1 MIFHHHILAP
11 RWRRAQQRQPRWA
24 QYHDPSKTVDQ
35 HFESYRNS
43 LDIIRKSTLVKANI
57 KAQAQK
63 LFVNLKYTEFIVA
76 FSNLLEK
83 VERDAAQS
91 SVRGLYLGVANGLNT
106 KRLGTGPSRAREFSK
121 HPRSVSK
128 TVGAETG
135 ANIIKDPMGE
145 PRCVSQTLESFP
157 HIIPSIPDYT
167 SSGCTSESA
176 QEGLAEA
183 NVASTVD
190 ALQNAIEPVLEN
202 VEKKVVAKTMTPD
215 TKSSAKKHKIARS
228 FTDKARLSFGDR
240 FTNLGEKWTLK
251 SGTVVE
257 HVLYEAGS
265 SLDVETYSPTHS
277 FMLDL
282 DDPSVEKLFSPQDW
296 QEITSDLPTQAFYS
310 DLAYNYLDSFS
321 EIKSREELETSLERR
336 PTDQESQLIFH
347 CLNQWVE
354 LFKTDP
360 SPFRVVSALGEAW
373 WLNNVWGLCAR
384 AASGVPHSFILPG
397 EKTGVESAERRNQN
411 LAPMERRRIGY
422 KTDLIWR
429 TLDSPEQDW
438 AVAEAA
444 HDWDPTSNKYKFEG
458 AFKLPRHM
466 HDILCARTAEVGGPD
481 WLRNEFVSGL
491 IIGGPVVQRVLLC
504 WGTKGN
510 NITRL
515 LRQQERRLHSDV
527 SYLNSSLDA
536 VHEVLLF
543 RASTVRLMKAY
554 SKAKELLFEER
565 RESRRR
571 EARTE
576 TVVVQPRKRKFSLL
590 HSSP

>member
-1 MIFHHHILAP
+1 MASRVTTSVPLGTASDAVENIDRFFHLVDARYWYQIEQFF
-11 RWRRAQQRQPRWA
+11 R
-24 QYHDPSKTVDQ
+24 YHDPSKTVDE
-35 HFESYRNS
+35 HFESYRSS

-63 LFVNLKYTEFIVA
+63 LFVNLKYTEFFDT
-76 FSNLLEK
+76 FSSLLEK

-91 SVRGLYLGVANGLNT
+91 SVRGLYLGVTNGLNT
-106 KRLGTGPSRAREFSK
+106 KRLGTGPSRAREFNK
-121 HPRSVSK
+121 HPRSVNK
-128 TVGAETG
+128 AVGAEAGVNT
-135 ANIIKDPMGE
+135 IRDPVGE
-145 PRCVSQTLESFP
+145 SRCVLQALESSH
-157 HIIPSIPDYT
+157 HITSSIPDYT
-167 SSGCTSESA
+167 SFGSTSESV

-183 NVASTVD
+183 NVAGTDD
-190 ALQNAIEPVLEN
+190 ALQNVI
-202 VEKKVVAKTMTPD
+202 VAKTVAPD
-215 TKSSAKKHKIARS
+215 TKSSTKKHKIARS

-296 QEITSDLPTQAFYS
+296 QEITSDLPTQAFYN

-321 EIKSREELETSLERR
+321 AIKSKEELEASLERR
-336 PTDQESQLIFH
+336 PADQESQLIFH

-360 SPFRVVSALGEAW
+360 SPFIVVSALGEAW

-384 AASGVPHSFILPG
+384 VASGVPHSFILPG
-397 EKTGVESAERRNQN
+397 EKTGVASAERRNQN
-411 LAPMERRRIGY
+411 LAPMERRKVGY
-422 KTDLIWR
+422 RADLIWR

-444 HDWDPTSNKYKFEG
+444 CDWDPNSDKYKFEG

-466 HDILCARTAEVGGPD
+466 HDILCARTAEVDGPD
-481 WLRNEFVSGL
+481 QLRNEFVSGL
-491 IIGGPVVQRVLLC
+491 IIGGLDRPLDENVQR
-504 WGTKGN
+504 N
-510 NITRL
+510 
-515 LRQQERRLHSDV
+515 Q
-527 SYLNSSLDA
+527 
-536 VHEVLLF
+536 
-543 RASTVRLMKAY
+543 RANL
-554 SKAKELLFEER
+554 
-565 RESRRR
+565 
-571 EARTE
+571 
-576 TVVVQPRKRKFSLL
+576 
-590 HSSP
+590 